1 MNNASPKLNI
11 SDNAKELGY
20 SKQLISE
27 SILKLC
33 ELNAD
38 FEKAI
43 NYRSINISF
52 VSRQEIKELNQR
64 FLKKNET
71 TNVLSFPSDPDSYDD
86 LLGEIAICPSVIKE
100 ESIHQGKTEHHHLIH
115 LILHSVL
122 HLLGYEHE
130 DDKSAKEMEEIEIIT
145 LKKLGIANPY

>member
-1 MNNASPKLNI
+1 MINASPKLNI

-52 VSRQEIKELNQR
+52 VSRQE
-64 FLKKNET
+64 
-71 TNVLSFPSDPDSYDD
+71 
-86 LLGEIAICPSVIKE
+86 
-100 ESIHQGKTEHHHLIH
+100 
-115 LILHSVL
+115 
-122 HLLGYEHE
+122 
-130 DDKSAKEMEEIEIIT
+130 
-145 LKKLGIANPY
+145 